1 MRALTHPYFIA
12 GAGGLLLMAAG
23 MAAIWFL
30 S

>member
-1 MRALTHPYFIA
+1 MRTLTHPFFIA
-12 GAGGLLLMAAG
+12 GVGGFLLMAAG